1 MKKKYFLI
9 FLILA
14 ISIFVGSII
23 YDFVQSNVIAKK
35 IALLDLKL
43 SGTVIKKKDFL
54 YGHDYGFVLI
64 DVNTSNYDNFDPRNK
79 NEDYF
84 FIIKKNK
91 CVLVLSG
98 LSEMQAGDSIVVNKN
113 KYSLYRKNKNIFK
126 NSDLVMLSPI
136 YYDNP
141 DTLFND

>member
-98 LSEMQAGDSIVVNKN
+98 LSEMLAGDSIVVNKN

>member
-91 CVLVLSG
+91 CVLVLS
-98 LSEMQAGDSIVVNKN
+98 
-113 KYSLYRKNKNIFK
+113 
-126 NSDLVMLSPI
+126 
-136 YYDNP
+136 
-141 DTLFND
+141 